1 MKLKKPKFWDYPK
14 PNLISNILFP
24 LSKIYQIISKLRII
38 KKDKFEQIKCIC
50 VGNIYLGGTGKTSL
64 SVELKKIFDEKK
76 IKCCFV
82 KKKYDDQADEQNLL
96 ENYGRTFVEKS
107 RKIALKRAIS
117 ENYQVAIF
125 DDGLQDKSI
134 SYDLIFICFNQ
145 INKIG
150 NGRLI
155 PSGPLRENLEVLKE
169 NKNIFIIGNDE
180 NNSEFKN
187 FLLNKFSDLN
197 FFEGIYVPINIYN
210 LKSNENFIIFS
221 GIGNHKTFLEM
232 LKKEELNII
241 KDFEFPDHY
250 HYSIGDLERIKNIA
264 NKYNAKILTTKK
276 DFLRIDVKNRKG
288 IEYVDIHLKIIQID
302 LLKNKVNF

>member
-1 MKLKKPKFWDYPK
+1 MIKLM
-14 PNLISNILFP
+14 N
-24 LSKIYQIISKLRII
+24 KIYLKITAEHSQ
-38 KKDKFEQIKCIC
+38 KKQKNSI
-50 VGNIYLGGTGKTSL
+50 
-64 SVELKKIFDEKK
+64 
-76 IKCCFV
+76 
-82 KKKYDDQADEQNLL
+82 
-96 ENYGRTFVEKS
+96 
-107 RKIALKRAIS
+107 KRAIS

-221 GIGNHKTFLEM
+221 GIK
-232 LKKEELNII
+232 
-241 KDFEFPDHY
+241 
-250 HYSIGDLERIKNIA
+250 S
-264 NKYNAKILTTKK
+264 
-276 DFLRIDVKNRKG
+276 
-288 IEYVDIHLKIIQID
+288 
-302 LLKNKVNF
+302 